1 MVSDTL
7 VIFTSN
13 LAQACGSIVLA
24 MVLMGFYR
32 TYGRLY
38 LLTWAWSWW
47 AFCVSQAG
55 GAVALLLVSSN
66 MEASVPLRLAVSI
79 LWLVAGYWQAAL
91 LLFGTWEVVTGK
103 QISARLRKA
112 VLGAL
117 VLLALIAV
125 FASLDNARYTR
136 EIVRVGL
143 RLFFQGVAFGV
154 ASWGVWRSRR
164 GPASGMGRRI
174 VAGSFLLFGLHQL
187 HYLVI
192 LLARNLLTRSL
203 GYVAYLGPFDFLFQ
217 ALIGLGMV
225 VWLLEDE
232 RQRVLTTADRIEHLA
247 YHDVLTDLPNRNLLV
262 QSLAAALAS
271 AAARGDRAAVLFLDL
286 DRFKKVNESLGN
298 RYGDELLKSVAERL
312 RTHLPGSDLLARLA
326 ADEFAVMMPAA
337 ESEAAVFRVAERL
350 LEIMRLP
357 FALQG
362 REIYLTASL
371 GISRFP
377 EDGDDAETLLKR
389 AEIAMYRAKETR
401 RDDYQIYAA
410 TMDSNTLEQ
419 LSLEVD
425 LRKALAQEP
434 GELVL
439 FYQPVLDAER
449 RVLEGVEALL
459 RWRHPVR
466 GLMTPGEFLW
476 LADVSGLAVPLDL
489 WVLRNACREIQ
500 EWRQAGAEELRLA
513 VNLSPRSFQQPDLL
527 ERVQTALAETGLP
540 PSALVLEITE
550 TLAMQNAGATLAVL
564 RGLKDLG
571 VGIAI
576 DDFGTGYSSLSYLT
590 TFPIDTL
597 KVDRSFVHTLGRGR
611 GSEEVAAAVIA
622 LAVSLAIGVIAE
634 GVETLEQWRWLEGL
648 GCDRFQGYL
657 FSPPLPAFEC
667 REMILHGS
675 VDERIRRAEL
685 QPAGT
690 GAGP

>member
-1 MVSDTL
+1 V
-7 VIFTSN
+7 
-13 LAQACGSIVLA
+13 
-24 MVLMGFYR
+24 
-32 TYGRLY
+32 
-38 LLTWAWSWW
+38 
-47 AFCVSQAG
+47 
-55 GAVALLLVSSN
+55 
-66 MEASVPLRLAVSI
+66 
-79 LWLVAGYWQAAL
+79 
-91 LLFGTWEVVTGK
+91 
-103 QISARLRKA
+103 
-112 VLGAL
+112 
-117 VLLALIAV
+117 
-125 FASLDNARYTR
+125 
-136 EIVRVGL
+136 
-143 RLFFQGVAFGV
+143 
-154 ASWGVWRSRR
+154 
-164 GPASGMGRRI
+164 
-174 VAGSFLLFGLHQL
+174 
-187 HYLVI
+187 
-192 LLARNLLTRSL
+192 
-203 GYVAYLGPFDFLFQ
+203 
-217 ALIGLGMV
+217 
-225 VWLLEDE
+225 
-232 RQRVLTTADRIEHLA
+232 
-247 YHDVLTDLPNRNLLV
+247 
-262 QSLAAALAS
+262 
-271 AAARGDRAAVLFLDL
+271 AVLFLDV

-312 RTHLPGSDLLARLA
+312 RSHLPDSDLLAHLA
-326 ADEFAVMMPAA
+326 ADEFVVMMPSV
-337 ESEAAVFRVAERL
+337 ESEAAVFRVAEKL

-362 REIYLTASL
+362 REIYLTVSV

-377 EDGDDAETLLKR
+377 EDGDDAETLLRR
-389 AEIAMYRAKETR
+389 AEIAMYRAKEAR

-410 TMDSNTLEQ
+410 SMDSNTLEQ

-425 LRKALAQEP
+425 LRKALAQGP

-459 RWRHPVR
+459 RWRHPLR

-489 WVLRNACREIQ
+489 WVLRHACREIQ
-500 EWRQAGAEELRLA
+500 EWREAGAEELRLA
-513 VNLSPRSFQQPDLL
+513 VNLSPRSFQQADLL
-527 ERVQTALAETGLP
+527 ERVQGVLAATGLP

-550 TLAMQNAGATLAVL
+550 TLAMQNAGATLAML

-667 REMILHGS
+667 RELILYGS
-675 VDERIRRAEL
+675 VEERIRRAEL
-685 QPAGT
+685 QVT
-690 GAGP
+690 V

>member
-13 LAQACGSIVLA
+13 LAQAVGAIVLA
-24 MVLMGFYR
+24 VVLTGFYR
-32 TYGRLY
+32 TYGRHY

-47 AFCVSQAG
+47 AFCIAQVG
-55 GAVALLLVSSN
+55 GAVALLLAYSSLGVS
-66 MEASVPLRLAVSI
+66 MPLRLAISL

-91 LLFGTWEVVTGK
+91 LLFGTWEVVKGK
-103 QISARLRKA
+103 ELPGRLRTA
-112 VLGAL
+112 VLAAL
-117 VLLALIAV
+117 VLLALVAV
-125 FASLDNARYTR
+125 FATLDSTRYTR
-136 EIVRVGL
+136 EVVRVGL
-143 RLFFQGVAFGV
+143 RLLFQGVAFGV

-164 GPASGMGRRI
+164 SHRSGPTSGIGRRM

-187 HYLVI
+187 HYLVV
-192 LLARNLLTRSL
+192 LLARNLFARSL
-203 GYVAYLGPFDFLFQ
+203 GYVAYLGPFDFLLE
-217 ALIGLGMV
+217 ALIGLGMI

-232 RQRVLTTADRIEHLA
+232 RQRVVITADRIEHLA
-247 YHDVLTDLPNRNLLV
+247 YHDVVTDLPNRNLLV
-262 QSLAAALAS
+262 QSLAAALKR
-271 AAARGDRAAVLFLDL
+271 AAARGDRAAVLFLDI

-298 RYGDELLKSVAERL
+298 RYGDELLRLVAERL
-312 RTHLPGSDLLARLA
+312 RTHLHGSDLLARLA
-326 ADEFAVMMPAA
+326 ADEFAVLITSA
-337 ESEAAVFRVAERL
+337 ESEAAVFRVAEKL

-401 RDDYQIYAA
+401 RDDYQIY
-410 TMDSNTLEQ
+410 TTGMDSNTLEQ

-425 LRKALAQEP
+425 LRKALAQGP

-476 LADVSGLAVPLDL
+476 LSDVSGLAVPLDL
-489 WVLRNACREIQ
+489 WVLRHACREIQ

-527 ERVQTALAETGLP
+527 KRVEGVLAETGLP
-540 PSALVLEITE
+540 PRPWCWRSPRPSPCRTPAPPSPCCAASRTWGWPLPSTTSAL
-550 TLAMQNAGATLAVL
+550 AT
-564 RGLKDLG
+564 
-571 VGIAI
+571 
-576 DDFGTGYSSLSYLT
+576 
-590 TFPIDTL
+590 P
-597 KVDRSFVHTLGRGR
+597 RSPT
-611 GSEEVAAAVIA
+611 
-622 LAVSLAIGVIAE
+622 
-634 GVETLEQWRWLEGL
+634 
-648 GCDRFQGYL
+648 
-657 FSPPLPAFEC
+657 
-667 REMILHGS
+667 
-675 VDERIRRAEL
+675 
-685 QPAGT
+685 
-690 GAGP
+690 

>member
-1 MVSDTL
+1 MVNGTL

-13 LAQACGSIVLA
+13 LAQALSAIVLA
-24 MVLMGFYR
+24 MVLVAFHR
-32 TYGRLY
+32 TYARHY

-55 GAVALLLVSSN
+55 VAVALLLVSSHTG
-66 MEASVPLRLAVSI
+66 APVPLRLAVSMV
-79 LWLVAGYWQAAL
+79 WLVAGYWQAAL
-91 LLFGTWEVVTGK
+91 LLFGTHEMVTGK
-103 QISARLRKA
+103 ELPARLRNA

-117 VLLALIAV
+117 VLLALISI
-125 FASLDNARYTR
+125 FASLGFTPYAR
-136 EIVRVGL
+136 EVSRVGL
-143 RLFFQGVAFGV
+143 RLFLLGAAFVVAGW
-154 ASWGVWRSRR
+154 SVWRSRSR
-164 GPASGMGRRI
+164 TATSGMGRRLM
-174 VAGSFLLFGLHQL
+174 ALSFLLFGVHQL

-192 LLARNLLTRSL
+192 ILAPNLLSQSL
-203 GYVAYLGPFDFLFQ
+203 AYVAYLGPLDFLL
-217 ALIGLGMV
+217 AVLIGLGMV

-232 RQRVLTTADRIEHLA
+232 RQRVLATTDRMEYLA

-262 QSLAAALAS
+262 QSLSAALGR
-271 AAARGDRAAVLFLDL
+271 AAARGDRMAVLFLDI

-298 RYGDELLKSVAERL
+298 RYGDELLTSVAERL
-312 RTHLPGSDLLARLA
+312 RTHLPDSDLLARLA
-326 ADEFAVMMPAA
+326 ADEFVVMMPSV
-337 ESEAAVFRVAERL
+337 ESEPAVFRVAEKL

-362 REIYLTASL
+362 REIYLTASV

-389 AEIAMYRAKETR
+389 SEIAMYRAKEAR

-410 TMDSNTLEQ
+410 SMDSNTLEQ

-425 LRKALAQEP
+425 LRKALAQGP

-489 WVLRNACREIQ
+489 WVLRHACREIQ
-500 EWRQAGAEELRLA
+500 EWREAGAEELRLA
-513 VNLSPRSFQQPDLL
+513 VNLSPRSFQQADLL
-527 ERVQTALAETGLP
+527 ERVQGVLATTGLP

-667 REMILHGS
+667 RELILYGS

-685 QPAGT
+685 QVT
-690 GAGP
+690 V

>member
-1 MVSDTL
+1 MVSGTL
-7 VIFTSN
+7 VILTSH
-13 LAQACGSIVLA
+13 LAQSLGAIVLA

-32 TYGRLY
+32 TYGRHY

-55 GAVALLLVSSN
+55 VAVALLLVSSYP
-66 MEASVPLRLAVSI
+66 EAPVPLRLAVSI
-79 LWLVAGYWQAAL
+79 VWLVAGYWQAAL
-91 LLFGTWEVVTGK
+91 LLFGTHEMVTGK
-103 QISARLRKA
+103 ELPARLRTA
-112 VLGAL
+112 MLGAL
-117 VLLALIAV
+117 VLLALISV
-125 FASLDNARYTR
+125 FASLGFTPYAR
-136 EIVRVGL
+136 EVSRVGL
-143 RLFFQGVAFGV
+143 RLFLLGTALVVAGW
-154 ASWGVWRSRR
+154 SVWRSRTAR
-164 GPASGMGRRI
+164 SGMGRRLM
-174 VAGSFLLFGLHQL
+174 ALSFLLFGINQL

-192 LLARNLLTRSL
+192 ILAPTLFPRSL
-203 GYVAYLGPFDFLFQ
+203 AYVAYLGPLDFLL
-217 ALIGLGMV
+217 AVLIGIGMV

-232 RQRVLTTADRIEHLA
+232 RQRVLATTDRMEYLA

-262 QSLAAALAS
+262 QSLSADLLR
-271 AAARGDRAAVLFLDL
+271 AAARGDRAAVLFLDV

-312 RTHLPGSDLLARLA
+312 RSHLPGSDLLAHLA
-326 ADEFAVMMPAA
+326 ADEFVVMMPTV
-337 ESEAAVFRVAERL
+337 ESEAAIFRAAEKL

-362 REIYLTASL
+362 REIYLTVSM

-377 EDGDDAETLLKR
+377 EDGDDAETLLRR
-389 AEIAMYRAKETR
+389 AEIAMYRAKEER

-410 TMDSNTLEQ
+410 SMDSNTLEQ

-425 LRKALAQEP
+425 LRKALAQGP

-459 RWRHPVR
+459 RWRHPLR

-489 WVLRNACREIQ
+489 WVLRHACREVQ
-500 EWRQAGAEELRLA
+500 EWREAGAEELRLA
-513 VNLSPRSFQQPDLL
+513 VNLSPRSFQQADLL
-527 ERVQTALAETGLP
+527 ERVQGVLAATGLP

-667 REMILHGS
+667 RELILYGS

-685 QPAGT
+685 QPAG
-690 GAGP
+690 